1 VGGMEVTQQEDSSLA
16 GSSVQEQYVAGSGVA
31 HGLASPDPFERD
43 VEGTSSR
50 RRSGSAGSGET
61 ASASG
66 SGAMPSSMSTH
77 MSEFSRSADGTRPPI
92 HRIHRAVG
100 AEQ

>member
-43 VEGTSSR
+43 GEGTSSR

-61 ASASG
+61 GSA

-77 MSEFSRSADGTRPPI
+77 MSEYSRSADGTRPPI
-92 HRIHRAVG
+92 HRIHQAVG